1 MCMGSD
7 VKEQRSKSEDQKTPS
22 TLRRLIIFLEV
33 WYGKVTKDRITI
45 LASGIVYT
53 TLISI
58 VPFISFLVAFLS
70 LFNVLQPF
78 YVTIADIFTSIFGE
92 IAGGQLVRMIE
103 SYSKNASGLGIFGL
117 VSFIVTS
124 ILLIN
129 KVWSIVNQLYRSSAT
144 STNVVKRSVGFLT
157 ALIVGAILLGAY
169 FGAKSLFSTWLAR
182 ILGWNLLDSPIMS
195 AIRIILPWIIGW
207 LFLFLMI
214 MVAPNAKVNPRS
226 AAIGG
231 IVGTIGMYGVN
242 ALFSTLISKILG
254 YSVLYGSFAAIFF
267 FLLWVYMIWVVIL
280 GAVEVSYVHQYQP
293 DKGTLVK
300 PISPAEQLANGVNVM
315 MVIGQKYRNGGGETR
330 IRDITDRLL
339 MNERQLFSVLDLLVE
354 MNFIIPTNPTRTAY
368 VPARPLEDL
377 KVVELVSALFGEVY
391 LEQNLDTIG
400 DAIATQVSTNGIKT
414 LGKLSVANLVERV

>member
-1 MCMGSD
+1 METKRRDPGHT
-7 VKEQRSKSEDQKTPS
+7 KTS
-22 TLRRLIIFLEV
+22 LAKRLLIFLEV
-33 WYGKVTKDRITI
+33 WYGKFSKDRITL

-70 LFNVLQPF
+70 VFNMLQPF
-78 YVTIADIFTSIFGE
+78 YLLVADIFTSIFGE
-92 IAGGQLVRMIE
+92 IAGGQLARMIE
-103 SYSKNASGLGIFGL
+103 GYSKNASGLGVFGL
-117 VSFIVTS
+117 MSFIITS

-129 KVWSIVNQLYRSSAT
+129 KVWAIVNQLYRAAPSGV
-144 STNVVKRSVGFLT
+144 NVVKRSAVFLT
-157 ALIVGAILLGAY
+157 TLLVGAILLGAY
-169 FGAKSLFSTWLAR
+169 IGAKSLLSTWVAR
-182 ILGWNLLDSPIMS
+182 ILGWDILDNTLVMLLRVV
-195 AIRIILPWIIGW
+195 APWIIGW
-207 LFLFLMI
+207 IFLFFMI
-214 MVAPNAKVNPRS
+214 MAAPNAKVNPTS

-231 IVGTIGMYGVN
+231 IVGTVGMYGVN
-242 ALFSTLISKILG
+242 ALFSSLISRILG
-254 YSVLYGSFAAIFF
+254 YSVIYGSFAAIFL

-293 DKGTLVK
+293 DKSALAK

-339 MNERQLFSVLDLLVE
+339 MNERQLFAVLDLLVE
-354 MNFIIPTNPTRTAY
+354 MHFIIPTNPTRTAY

-377 KVVELVSALFGEVY
+377 RVVELVSALFGEVY

-400 DAIATQVSTNGIKT
+400 DAIATQVSAKGIKT
-414 LGKLSVANLVERV
+414 LGNLNVANLVERV

>member
-1 MCMGSD
+1 MKD
-7 VKEQRSKSEDQKTPS
+7 SKAQTDPQKQPGI
-22 TLRRLIIFLEV
+22 LRRLVLFLEV
-33 WYGKVTKDRITI
+33 WYGKFTKDRITI

-58 VPFISFLVAFLS
+58 VPFVSFLVAFLS
-70 LFNVLQPF
+70 LFNLLQPF
-78 YVTIADIFTSIFGE
+78 YDTIAEIFTSIFGE
-92 IAGGQLVRMIE
+92 TAGGQLATMIE
-103 SYSKNASGLGIFGL
+103 GYSKNASGLGVFGL
-117 VSFIVTS
+117 ISFIVTS

-129 KVWSIVNQLYRSSAT
+129 KVWAIVNQLYRSSAT

-157 ALIVGAILLGAY
+157 ALIIGAILLGAY
-169 FGAKSLFSTWLAR
+169 FGAKSLLSTWIAR
-182 ILGWNLLDSPIMS
+182 ILGWNILDNTFMAI
-195 AIRIILPWIIGW
+195 IRILLPWVIGW

-214 MVAPNAKVNPRS
+214 MVAPNAKVNPPS
-226 AAIGG
+226 AAIGAL
-231 IVGTIGMYGVN
+231 VGTVGMYAVN
-242 ALFSTLISKILG
+242 ALFSTLISRILG
-254 YSVLYGSFAAIFF
+254 YSVIYGSFAAVFL

-293 DKGTLVK
+293 DKGTIAK

-315 MVIGQKYRNGGGETR
+315 MVIGQTYRNGRGETR
-330 IRDITDRLL
+330 IRDITERLL
-339 MNERQLFSVLDLLVE
+339 MNERQLFGVLDLLVE

-377 KVVELVSALFGEVY
+377 KVVDLVEALFGEVY

-400 DAIATQVSTNGIKT
+400 DAIATQVNANGIKT